1 MKISNKYLKTHF
13 CAVAIAVVLAGALA
27 VGSGLVFGGRSELS
41 APERVLV
48 SYADL
53 DVNAAD
59 GAAVLYHRIRVAAA
73 EVCSIYD
80 TRDLAQRALRQSCID
95 RAVVDAVAA
104 VNNPVLS
111 ERYLANMKAVTQPDL
126 VAAR

>member
-1 MKISNKYLKTHF
+1 MNAPIKHPAQLICFAAASLGMA
-13 CAVAIAVVLAGALA
+13 CALMFVVN
-27 VGSGLVFGGRSELS
+27 SQTSP
-41 APERVLV
+41 PETLNV

-53 DVNAAD
+53 DVNTGD

-80 TRDLAQRALRQSCID
+80 ARDLAHAALRRSCTD
-95 RAVVDAVAA
+95 RAVAHAVAA
-104 VNNPVLS
+104 VNLPALADQ
-111 ERYLANMKAVTQPDL
+111 YLTQTHAQAPALPAL

>member
-1 MKISNKYLKTHF
+1 MKISNKYLKTSF
-13 CAVAIAVVLAGALA
+13 YAVGIAAVLGGVLA
-27 VGSGLVFGGRSELS
+27 VGVGLVFGGRSELS
-41 APERVLV
+41 APKRVLV

-59 GAAVLYHRIRVAAA
+59 GATVLYNRIRVAAA

-80 TRDLAQRALRQSCID
+80 TRDLAQRALRQSCTD
-95 RAVVDAVAA
+95 RAVVEAVAA

-111 ERYLANMKAVTQPDL
+111 ERYLANM
-126 VAAR
+126 

>member
-1 MKISNKYLKTHF
+1 MH
-13 CAVAIAVVLAGALA
+13 ALTQHPA
-27 VGSGLVFGGRSELS
+27 KLIGFAAASITMFSAMMFFVNSHAS
-41 APERVLV
+41 APETLNV

-53 DVNAAD
+53 DVNTSD

-80 TRDLAQRALRQSCID
+80 ARDLAHTALRRSCTD
-95 RAVVDAVAA
+95 RAVAHAVAS
-104 VNNPVLS
+104 VNLPALADQ
-111 ERYLANMKAVTQPDL
+111 YLTQIHAEARALPAL

>member
-1 MKISNKYLKTHF
+1 MDLLCGSIT
-13 CAVAIAVVLAGALA
+13 AIGGTLMFVVNSQA
-27 VGSGLVFGGRSELS
+27 SP
-41 APERVLV
+41 PENLNV

-53 DVNAAD
+53 DVNTSD

-80 TRDLAQRALRQSCID
+80 ARDLAHTALRRSCTD
-95 RAVVDAVAA
+95 RAVAHAVAA
-104 VNNPVLS
+104 VNLPALADQ
-111 ERYLANMKAVTQPDL
+111 YLTQIHAEARALPAL

>member
-1 MKISNKYLKTHF
+1 MKASTKHPAQWICFAAASL
-13 CAVAIAVVLAGALA
+13 AIGGTLMFVVNSQA
-27 VGSGLVFGGRSELS
+27 SP
-41 APERVLV
+41 PENLNV

-53 DVNAAD
+53 DVNTSD

-80 TRDLAQRALRQSCID
+80 ARDLAHTALRRSCTD
-95 RAVVDAVAA
+95 RAVAHAVAA
-104 VNNPVLS
+104 VNLPALS
-111 ERYLANMKAVTQPDL
+111 DQYLTQTHAEARALPAL

>member
-1 MKISNKYLKTHF
+1 MN
-13 CAVAIAVVLAGALA
+13 ALTQHA
-27 VGSGLVFGGRSELS
+27 AKLIGFAAASLTMFSAMMFFVNSHAS
-41 APERVLV
+41 APETLTV

-53 DVNAAD
+53 DVNTGD

-80 TRDLAQRALRQSCID
+80 SRDLARTALRQSCTD
-95 RAVVDAVAA
+95 RAVAHAVAA
-104 VNNPVLS
+104 ANLPALS
-111 ERYLANMKAVTQPDL
+111 DQYLPAR